1 MRKIGNLRNDKIYS
15 GNTRLKKSR
24 KVGQK
29 RTSRGVTTGCLILLA
44 DGEGFP
50 RTMLMHR
57 LRGNR
62 DDLTALHWSNLLVVE
77 QGFSSAPPI
86 HKIKNAPLGRV
97 YFMADGEGFEP
108 PVELPPQRFS
118 RPSHS
123 TALPP
128 ILNFL
133 LSIPPVFQTCGFVR
147 CSHRTVL
154 LTTRS
159 RSTSLRL
166 SC

>member
-1 MRKIGNLRNDKIYS
+1 
-15 GNTRLKKSR
+15 
-24 KVGQK
+24 
-29 RTSRGVTTGCLILLA
+29 
-44 DGEGFP
+44 
-50 RTMLMHR
+50 MLTHR

-86 HKIKNAPLGRV
+86 HKIKRPVGRV

-118 RPSHS
+118 RPSQS

-128 ILNFL
+128 IRNFF
-133 LSIPPVFQTCGFVR
+133 PPVFQTCGFVR
-147 CSHRTVL
+147 CPHPRRGLKTLAIIQCLNRIVNLSVTPIIILANPNAHVIIIHREVT
-154 LTTRS
+154 
-159 RSTSLRL
+159 
-166 SC
+166 